1 MESVTEAL
9 GTAMFAYLVGSIP
22 AAYVIARYVVG
33 ADVRE
38 IGEGN
43 AGARNVFHEV
53 GRFWGFATFLADFG
67 KGAIV
72 AAVFIGSPTSQ
83 IFLAG
88 AFVFLGHAYPV
99 WLRFVGGK
107 GLATVGGFSVVL
119 VPWAA
124 VIGGAASGVVWTLS
138 RRFMPTTV
146 AAIVA
151 AIVAAPVVGYRMVVV
166 ASVLGLFVL
175 TGVKRA
181 LDEPRMRR
189 IEAQTGWDRSAGGTR
204 R

>member
-1 MESVTEAL
+1 MQTTLEAM
-9 GTAMFAYLVGSIP
+9 GTALFAYLVGSIP
-22 AAYVIARYVVG
+22 ASYVIARHVVG

-53 GRFWGFATFLADFG
+53 GPSWGIATFVADFG
-67 KGAIV
+67 KGALV
-72 AAVFIGSPTSQ
+72 AALFVGAPTWQ
-83 IFLAG
+83 LFLAG
-88 AFVFLGHAYPV
+88 TFVFVGHAWPI

-124 VIGGAASGVVWTLS
+124 VLGGAASGVVWTATRKFL
-138 RRFMPTTV
+138 PTTV
-146 AAIVA
+146 VAIVT
-151 AIVAAPVVGYRMVVV
+151 AIVAAPLLGYRMVVV
-166 ASVLGLFVL
+166 SSIVGLFVL
-175 TGVKRA
+175 TGIKRA

-189 IEAQTGWDRSAGGTR
+189 IEARTGWDRARGGTGS
-204 R
+204 

>member
-1 MESVTEAL
+1 MDTAEAL
-9 GTAMFAYLVGSIP
+9 ATALIAYLIGSVP
-22 AAYVIARYVVG
+22 ASYLIARQVIG

-53 GRFWGFATFLADFG
+53 GRGWGLVTFLADFG
-67 KGAIV
+67 KGALV
-72 AAVFIGSPTSQ
+72 ALIFVGAPTGQ
-83 IFLAG
+83 LVLAG
-88 AFVFLGHAYPV
+88 VFVFVGHAYPV

-119 VPWAA
+119 IPWAA
-124 VIGGAASGVVWTLS
+124 VIGGAGAGVAWSISQKFL
-138 RRFMPTTV
+138 PTTV
-146 AAIVA
+146 VAIVA
-151 AIVAAPVVGYRMVVV
+151 AIVAAPLLGYRWVIVG
-166 ASVLGLFVL
+166 SILGLFVL
-175 TGVKRA
+175 TGIKRA

-189 IEAQTGWDRSAGGTR
+189 VEARTGWDRAAGGTR